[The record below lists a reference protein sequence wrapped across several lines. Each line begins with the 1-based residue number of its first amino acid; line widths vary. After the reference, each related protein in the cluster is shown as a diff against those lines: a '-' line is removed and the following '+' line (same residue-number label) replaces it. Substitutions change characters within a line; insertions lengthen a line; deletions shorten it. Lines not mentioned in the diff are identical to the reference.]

1 MVGLEQVEGS
11 LLVVFAHDQ
20 ILTDAR
26 TARDGL
32 RCADLIQP

>member
-1 MVGLEQVEGS
+1 MVGLEQIEGS
-11 LLVVFAHDQ
+11 LLVVAHDQ

-32 RCADLIQP
+32 GCANLIPR